1 MRPQSARPAGQKQH
15 VRSGQGTLA
24 VAPRNFLDEDR
35 LAAAAI
41 NAPHGV
47 EQKNQKSPERNELES
62 PFGELIVTRR
72 RLMATRTDRRRTLTR
87 PYGDLNGW
95 PRSWMGLEKDLPPGE
110 QLLTLF
116 RPFLENL
123 AASDL
128 SPKTIQKHVDNMWA
142 LGGEFIR
149 DLNYDQS
156 LRKRPVEQHL
166 LEMIEDGG
174 PLLYDGG
181 EDLQRSFDSTCRKFH
196 PFPPA
201 TAP

>member
-1 MRPQSARPAGQKQH
+1 MKWKIAAARTTKINRA
-15 VRSGQGTLA
+15 A
-24 VAPRNFLDEDR
+24 APRHD
-35 LAAAAI
+35 
-41 NAPHGV
+41 
-47 EQKNQKSPERNELES
+47 LEHYC
-62 PFGELIVTRR
+62 R
-72 RLMATRTDRRRTLTR
+72 
-87 PYGDLNGW
+87 DLNGW
-95 PRSWMGLEKDLPPGE
+95 PRSWMGLEKDLLPGE

-166 LEMIEDGG
+166 FEMIEDGG

-181 EDLQRSFDSTCRKFH
+181 EDQQRSFDSTCRKLRRFLT
-196 PFPPA
+196 A
-201 TAP
+201 TAR